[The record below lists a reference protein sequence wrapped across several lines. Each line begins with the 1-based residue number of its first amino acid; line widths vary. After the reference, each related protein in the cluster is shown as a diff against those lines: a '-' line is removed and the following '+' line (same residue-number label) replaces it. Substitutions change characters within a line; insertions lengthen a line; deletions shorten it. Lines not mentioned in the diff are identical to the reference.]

1 MPSVVLITRAF
12 ERLADVVSSGS
23 RLPSLHRHVLPHPLN
38 PLPDERVAAILRAD
52 LPSIVRCLVVGAAA

>member
-1 MPSVVLITRAF
+1 
-12 ERLADVVSSGS
+12 VVSSGS